1 MKRVILGM
9 GVNRPASIESAHPR
23 FDATLEPIQLRN
35 LVLIANKTN
44 NADLINGLV
53 KLVQDDIKYDIDN
66 GKVSKSKILNH
77 YKNHISAL
85 QLAEVGDISSLQN
98 IGK

>member
-9 GVNRPASIESAHPR
+9 GVNRPASMEPEHPR
-23 FDATLEPIQLRN
+23 FDATLKPRQIRN

-53 KLVQDDIKYDIDN
+53 KLIQDDIKYDIDN
-66 GKVSKSKILNH
+66 GKVSESEILNH
-77 YKNHISAL
+77 YADHISEL
-85 QLAEVGDISSLQN
+85 QLAKVGDISSLQN
-98 IGK
+98 IKK